1 MIATKHTPMLR
12 ISEDYQ
18 ADNVTVTVKWDPAQ
32 QMDTTIITLITTT
45 VTVSPLVPIIPTGNT
60 SRELVISY
68 NTEYNL
74 SVVAVTACGNATASR
89 KLNYGEM
96 YNRLN
101 YKLSMKAFI
110 TFIYS

>member
-1 MIATKHTPMLR
+1 MIATKYTRMLR

-32 QMDTTIITLITTT
+32 QMDNIITLITTT

-74 SVVAVTACGNATASR
+74 SVVAVTACGNAAATK
-89 KLNYGEM
+89 KLNYGEI
-96 YNRLN
+96 YNRL
-101 YKLSMKAFI
+101 
-110 TFIYS
+110 